1 MIHSRQEHY
10 QFLEE
15 ELRAQTEAYKQKLD
29 TSALFLLQ
37 DREELFVAQ
46 FLKFQDGEMILK
58 FTNKRGLPR
67 QGEYLYCFTVP
78 KELRDYRNWENK
90 TYGDLIKAKTNYSE
104 IVCIW
109 QTPSNEKDFSIAGFR
124 GVELEFSIHIQ
135 EAEGIILLL
144 GPNKPPFEYI
154 ANLQRIVQNTNNESV
169 NRILDQDFQISDWTP
184 SLLDN
189 KNNIADFVLAQLVL
203 QDSLII
209 QGPPGTGKTYL
220 IAEIC
225 EKLCQQEKSVL
236 VTALTNRALIEI
248 VEKPALEGLLTEHR
262 IFKTK
267 LSVDEARAI
276 KDLQQTKEVSPQ
288 PRNLILSTFYITSG
302 QASQTFNEPPFD
314 YVIVDE
320 ASQALLGMFGG
331 AKLLGKKN
339 IWIGD
344 TCQLPPVVALSDD
357 KVNRKNYGALVDG
370 LKALSETASLPIF
383 QLTET
388 HRLTDRAANYTS
400 VFYKNSLS
408 SRAKKDIRLSYSEM
422 NLDFGKLF
430 NPNGGPS
437 LIKTDL
443 KVGDF
448 KPSNALK
455 LATDIVKHLLTTN
468 EKLHISVLTYF
479 VETTKALQKAIFQ
492 TVGYHKNLL
501 IETVSRV
508 QGLTTDVTIFVVPNS
523 SYHRSLENR
532 LFNVATSRSKRH
544 TLIITDKD
552 VLTRSQIDNKVKS
565 YLQRLNEDFS
575 FYIQFEGLTIANI
588 SEEKQQGIVEKEKS
602 KNKENIQSQN
612 ETESQNKAGLKIVG
626 KIDLSK
632 FEKPKKEIKK
642 DKINYYIIDTNV
654 FVDYP
659 DIISKIGRDYQ
670 IILSAKVIDELDYL
684 KISLSEE
691 QKKNVQKALKL
702 INDNLDKRNI
712 KMDTAD
718 LSLLPNDFNKKSP
731 DNFILSVALKYNS
744 ENPILLTSDNGLQ
757 IKAKGLGVTT
767 ITLKDFLKQ
776 TK

>member
-1 MIHSRQEHY
+1 MIYGRQEHW

-58 FTNKRGLPR
+58 FSNKRGLPR
-67 QGEYLYCFTVP
+67 QGEYLYCFTVQ

-90 TYGDLIKAKTNYSE
+90 TYGDLVKAKTNYSE

-109 QTPSNEKDFSIAGFR
+109 QAPSNEKDFSIAGFR
-124 GVELEFSIHIQ
+124 GVELEFSTHIQ
-135 EAEGIILLL
+135 DAEGMILIL

-154 ANLQRIVQNTNNESV
+154 ANLQKIVQNESNESV
-169 NRILDQDFQISDWTP
+169 NRILDQDFSFSDWTP

-189 KNNIADFVLAQLVL
+189 KKDISYFVLTQLAL
-203 QDSLII
+203 QDTLII

-225 EKLCQQEKSVL
+225 KKLCQQGKTVL

-248 VEKPALEGLLTEHR
+248 VEKPALQSLLEEHR

-276 KDLQQTKEVSPQ
+276 KDLQQTKDVSPQ
-288 PRNLILSTFYITSG
+288 PGNLILSTFYIISG

-344 TCQLPPVVALSDD
+344 TKQLPPVVALSDD

-370 LKALSETASLPIF
+370 LKALSDNASMPIF

-388 HRLTDRAANYTS
+388 HRLTDRAASYTS
-400 VFYKNSLS
+400 LFYKGSLN
-408 SRAKKDIRLSYSEM
+408 SRAKKDIRLSYSETAF
-422 NLDFGKLF
+422 DIRKYF
-430 NPNGGPS
+430 NPQGGPS

-448 KPSNALK
+448 KPKQALK
-455 LATDIVKHLLTTN
+455 LATELVMHLLSTN

-479 VETTKALQKAIFQ
+479 IETTKALQKSIFQ

-508 QGLTTDVTIFVVPNS
+508 QGLTTDITIFVVPNS

-544 TLIITDKD
+544 TIIIADKNI
-552 VLTRSQIDNKVKS
+552 LTRSQVDNEVKQ
-565 YLQRLNEDFS
+565 YLQKLDNEFS
-575 FYIQFEGLTIANI
+575 FYIP
-588 SEEKQQGIVEKEKS
+588 VEPE
-602 KNKENIQSQN
+602 
-612 ETESQNKAGLKIVG
+612 LKI
-626 KIDLSK
+626 LSK
-632 FEKPKKEIKK
+632 
-642 DKINYYIIDTNV
+642 
-654 FVDYP
+654 
-659 DIISKIGRDYQ
+659 
-670 IILSAKVIDELDYL
+670 
-684 KISLSEE
+684 
-691 QKKNVQKALKL
+691 
-702 INDNLDKRNI
+702 
-712 KMDTAD
+712 
-718 LSLLPNDFNKKSP
+718 
-731 DNFILSVALKYNS
+731 
-744 ENPILLTSDNGLQ
+744 
-757 IKAKGLGVTT
+757 
-767 ITLKDFLKQ
+767 
-776 TK
+776 